1 MSRQLL
7 FSGVPPK
14 GSFSWVALRK
24 FRKDCNKIL
33 RDSKFRARG
42 TRNREPSVGKLLRSK
57 SDQTKNVAK
66 INMKYLD
73 VDTEHYPHL
82 APDVCDRKCIKRCHS
97 KGSASFVLLSLW
109 CWGLLALKT
118 VPHTGK
124 FIILQI
130 APHYQWWD
138 TWLRI
143 SNLCLLI
150 RLVLWQRNKSLPQ
163 CIIIAWCPVNDT
175 SKVLAMYKCI

>member
-1 MSRQLL
+1 M
-7 FSGVPPK
+7 
-14 GSFSWVALRK
+14 ALRK

-73 VDTEHYPHL
+73 VDAEHYPHL

-97 KGSASFVLLSLW
+97 KGSASFVLLSLLGVTGPQNSSPHRKIHHPPN
-109 CWGLLALKT
+109 CSPLSMVRYLIEDFKPLPTYKAGFVTKEQVSSSMYNYCMMPSERHLK
-118 VPHTGK
+118 
-124 FIILQI
+124 
-130 APHYQWWD
+130 
-138 TWLRI
+138 
-143 SNLCLLI
+143 SS
-150 RLVLWQRNKSLPQ
+150 RN
-163 CIIIAWCPVNDT
+163 V
-175 SKVLAMYKCI
+175 